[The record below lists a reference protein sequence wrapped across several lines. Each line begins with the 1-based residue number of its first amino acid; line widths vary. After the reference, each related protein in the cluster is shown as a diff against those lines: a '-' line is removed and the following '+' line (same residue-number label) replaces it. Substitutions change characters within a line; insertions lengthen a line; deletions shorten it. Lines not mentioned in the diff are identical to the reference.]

1 MQISI
6 TVRSVFQLM
15 FSLTGELLR
24 DSTIE
29 ALEPSSGYCERRPT
43 YFHYRCR
50 RLLQNGTQSSRCI
63 GIVESDFYSTT
74 LNIPGLETRVGTLY
88 ARGRHALSTA
98 GVACMF

>member
-29 ALEPSSGYCERRPT
+29 ALELSSGYCERRPT

-74 LNIPGLETRVGTLY
+74 F
-88 ARGRHALSTA
+88 H
-98 GVACMF
+98 